1 MASFNEED
9 LENEDY
15 QDDSKDLYGVRDGI
29 LFLID
34 ATPPMFKNDP
44 QNGIPYFLQCI
55 KQYKEI
61 LKQKLVWNR
70 QDWMG
75 LILFGTE
82 KYDSDSE
89 TKNIFTLK
97 KLNLISKDDLKDIMK
112 IDEGKTWEYYR
123 DNASSTSYP
132 LHDVLWYATR
142 AFSTVHITMP
152 MRRIILFTCQDN
164 PPIIDDNEKHRIRVK
179 ATSYSDINVQLSVI
193 GLGEN
198 WNHDLFYKDL
208 EMLSGKIEADDYK
221 RTSLKDLVEQ
231 VKLPSRNMAK
241 LPWRLGENV
250 TIDVSLR
257 NLSVKTQYLH
267 KENISK
273 QTNIPLTTCTYFKVD
288 KDDIMTEETDDI
300 ENKQISSP
308 VLEMDIRKYQNF
320 GLEKIYFTQA
330 EVKSLS
336 TTREPGIDLIC
347 IKHISHNL
355 LYHVET
361 PYFVVPSKS
370 NRKDN
375 KLLFGALLNK
385 CDSKKLMII
394 CAVTIRSYSAS
405 SLYTMIPNVNNGGFY
420 LYKMPFRENVRD
432 LSEYFSDFIYNH
444 NEKKPP
450 IEPNGVE
457 LLKNIMK
464 KLNIEYNPK
473 LFSNPK
479 LQIQLQIVETLAL
492 DLEQFKS
499 LPDDTLPKTEEIHK
513 LIKDLLDEYDKI
525 FNEVTEDNIPK
536 KKRKN
541 VRK

>member
-15 QDDSKDLYGVRDGI
+15 EDDSKDLYGIRDGI

-44 QNGIPYFLQCI
+44 QNEIPYFLQCI

-82 KYDSDSE
+82 KYDSDE
-89 TKNIFTLK
+89 TKNILTLK
-97 KLNLISKDDLKDIMK
+97 KLNLISKDDLKDVMK

-123 DNASSTSYP
+123 DNASSISYP

-142 AFSTVHITMP
+142 AFSTVHITMS
-152 MRRIILFTCQDN
+152 MKRVILFTCQDN

-179 ATSYSDINVQLSVI
+179 ATSYSDIDVQLSVI

-208 EMLSGKIEADDYK
+208 EMLSGKIEVDDYK

-273 QTNIPLTTCTYFKVD
+273 QTNIPLTTRTYFKVD
-288 KDDIMTEETDDI
+288 KDDIMTEEIDDI
-300 ENKQISSP
+300 ENKRTSSP

-330 EVKSLS
+330 EVRSLS

-347 IKHISHNL
+347 MKHISYHL

-361 PYFVVPSKS
+361 PYFVIPSKS

-385 CDSKKLMII
+385 CESKKLMII

-420 LYKMPFRENVRD
+420 LYKMPFRENVRN

-450 IEPNGVE
+450 IESNGVE

-492 DLEQFKS
+492 DLEHFKS

-513 LIKDLLDEYDKI
+513 LIKDLLDEYNKI
-525 FNEVTEDNIPK
+525 FNEETEDNISK

>member
-15 QDDSKDLYGVRDGI
+15 EDDSKDLYGVRDGI

-89 TKNIFTLK
+89 TKNILILK
-97 KLNLISKDDLKDIMK
+97 KLNLISKDDLKDVMK
-112 IDEGKTWEYYR
+112 I
-123 DNASSTSYP
+123 
-132 LHDVLWYATR
+132 
-142 AFSTVHITMP
+142 
-152 MRRIILFTCQDN
+152 
-164 PPIIDDNEKHRIRVK
+164 
-179 ATSYSDINVQLSVI
+179 
-193 GLGEN
+193 
-198 WNHDLFYKDL
+198 DL

-273 QTNIPLTTCTYFKVD
+273 QTNIPLTTRTYFKVD
-288 KDDIMTEETDDI
+288 KDDIMTEEIDDI
-300 ENKQISSP
+300 ENKRTSSS

-330 EVKSLS
+330 EVRSLS
-336 TTREPGIDLIC
+336 TMREPGIDLIC
-347 IKHISHNL
+347 IKHISYHL

-361 PYFVVPSKS
+361 PYFVIPSKS

-432 LSEYFSDFIYNH
+432 LSEYFSEFIYNH
-444 NEKKPP
+444 NERKPP
-450 IEPNGVE
+450 IEPNAVE

-479 LQIQLQIVETLAL
+479 LQVQLQIVETLAL

-499 LPDDTLPKTEEIHK
+499 LPDDTFPKTEEIHK
-513 LIKDLLDEYDKI
+513 LVKDLLDEYDKI
-525 FNEVTEDNIPK
+525 FNEETEDNIPK

>member
-15 QDDSKDLYGVRDGI
+15 EDDSKDLYGVRDGI

-89 TKNIFTLK
+89 TKNILILK
-97 KLNLISKDDLKDIMK
+97 KLNLISKDDLKDVMK

-132 LHDVLWYATR
+132 LHDVLWHAIR
-142 AFSTVHITMP
+142 AFSAVHITMP
-152 MRRIILFTCQDN
+152 MKRVILFTCQDN
-164 PPIIDDNEKHRIRVK
+164 PSIIDDNEKHRIRVK
-179 ATSYSDINVQLSVI
+179 ATSYSDIDIQLSIV

-273 QTNIPLTTCTYFKVD
+273 QTNIPLTTRTYFKVD
-288 KDDIMTEETDDI
+288 KDDIMTEEIDDI
-300 ENKQISSP
+300 ENKRTSSS

-330 EVKSLS
+330 EVRSLS
-336 TTREPGIDLIC
+336 TMREPGIDLIC
-347 IKHISHNL
+347 IKHISYHL

-361 PYFVVPSKS
+361 PYFVIPSKS

-432 LSEYFSDFIYNH
+432 LSEYFSEFIYNH
-444 NEKKPP
+444 NERKPP
-450 IEPNGVE
+450 IEPNAVE

-479 LQIQLQIVETLAL
+479 LQVQLQIVETLAL

-499 LPDDTLPKTEEIHK
+499 LPDDTFPKTEEIHK
-513 LIKDLLDEYDKI
+513 LVKDLLDEYDKI
-525 FNEVTEDNIPK
+525 FNEETEDNIPK